1 MLILDTWKFLIGPQF
16 FYCKTQMYHC
26 LAWGYDSCPSCVRMT
41 HEGFHA
47 DRWHVLQEQAGL
59 CTPGGDVS
67 TVSLYAGS
75 SSQGCGD
82 LSQYL

>member
-1 MLILDTWKFLIGPQF
+1 MLMLDTWKFLIGPQF

-67 TVSLYAGS
+67 
-75 SSQGCGD
+75 
-82 LSQYL
+82 LSVCTLAAPHKAVVT